1 MIDLIAHRAGWI
13 IVTPQTILRNG
24 FIKTDGDKII
34 EIGQGGLSGCRDVID
49 HGPGVLMPGLVNV
62 HTHLELSALKGK
74 LPCDEGFQT
83 WVQTLIRL
91 RATLSEDELR
101 RGIEK
106 GVTELVQSGC
116 VAVGEIASMG
126 ISRHALHNSS
136 LAGFWFYEFLGE
148 DSGAPP
154 IPELRKAFNRRG
166 VSVAGHA
173 PHTTSPTLLKKLK
186 KAASR
191 NGCPFSI
198 HLAESEDET
207 EFLQTGRGAW
217 ADFLK
222 SRGID
227 FSGWGIPAST
237 PFHYIDQ
244 LGLQDAQTILVH
256 LLRASGPAFRRIAE
270 QGAWVCLCPRS
281 NRNLHN
287 RLPDVNKMR
296 LAGVKLCLGTDS
308 LASVSSL
315 SLFDEMAF
323 LSRAFPSI
331 PALDIL
337 EMATCNGAKAL
348 GIDKYI
354 GSLEPGKA
362 SQMLYV
368 SLAVSHKNALM
379 DMIVNKEFEALK
391 IVLKGENAK
400 NRNK

>member
-1 MIDLIAHRAGWI
+1 VTDLIAHRAGWI
-13 IVTPQTILRNG
+13 IATPQTILRNG
-24 FIKTDGDKII
+24 FIKTAGDKII
-34 EIGQGGLSGCRDVID
+34 EIGEGPISGCRDVID

-74 LPCDEGFQT
+74 LPYDQGFQT
-83 WVQTLIRL
+83 WVQALIRL
-91 RATLSEDELR
+91 RAGLSEDELLR
-101 RGIEK
+101 RLEK

-116 VAVGEIASMG
+116 VAVGEISSLG

-136 LAGFWFYEFLGE
+136 LAGVWFYEFLGE
-148 DSGAPP
+148 DSDAPP
-154 IPELRKAFNRRG
+154 IPELRKAFDGRG

-198 HLAESEDET
+198 HVAESEDEIK
-207 EFLQTGRGAW
+207 FLQTGQGSW
-217 ADFLK
+217 ADFLT

-227 FSGWGIPAST
+227 FSEWGLPAST
-237 PFHYIDQ
+237 PLHYIEQ
-244 LGLQDAQTILVH
+244 LGLLDSDTILVH
-256 LLRASGPAFRRIAE
+256 LLRETDPAFRRISE
-270 QGAWVCLCPRS
+270 HGAYVCLCPRS

-296 LAGVKLCLGTDS
+296 QAGVKLCLGTDS

-323 LSRAFPSI
+323 LTHAFPSI
-331 PALDIL
+331 PAPAIW

-348 GIDKYI
+348 GIDKHV

-362 SQMLYV
+362 NRMLYASMNV
-368 SLAVSHKNALM
+368 SNEKSLM
-379 DMIVNKEFEALK
+379 EMIVNKGFDALK
-391 IVLKGENAK
+391 IVMKGENE
-400 NRNK
+400 